1 MKGCLLMRGVA
12 CWGLSGLLLLSLG
25 GVTGCG
31 DGQKTKLPEKTM
43 DVPKA
48 GPVPAGVPAAPG
60 GGEGAKSKGA
70 AAQ

>member
-1 MKGCLLMRGVA
+1 MRGVV
-12 CWGLSGLLLLSLG
+12 CWALAGLLLLSLG

-31 DGQKTKLPEKTM
+31 DGQKAKIPDKTI

-48 GPVPAGVPAAPG
+48 GPVPAGAPGAPG
-60 GGEGAKSKGA
+60 GGEGAKNKGA